1 VVVHDFDAVRS
12 IRLPDKQIRHWS
24 LMRMLCWPLRSALN
38 ASNCFPGGMRRLAS
52 SVAAWIWSSL
62 RLATR
67 SMLRKRETDR
77 L

>member
-1 VVVHDFDAVRS
+1 
-12 IRLPDKQIRHWS
+12 
-24 LMRMLCWPLRSALN
+24 
-38 ASNCFPGGMRRLAS
+38 MRRLAS
-52 SVAAWIWSSL
+52 SGAAWIWSSL